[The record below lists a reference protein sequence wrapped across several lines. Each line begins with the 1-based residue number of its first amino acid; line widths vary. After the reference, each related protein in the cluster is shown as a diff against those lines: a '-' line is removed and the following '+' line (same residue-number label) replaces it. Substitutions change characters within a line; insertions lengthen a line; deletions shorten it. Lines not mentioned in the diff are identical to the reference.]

1 MAEKKAAAKKAPAKK
16 AAPKKEAPAKV
27 GRPKEFG
34 KVTDRDLLPQEQ
46 SVLLAA
52 GKRSGKTIDEAVV
65 ALVRQGLSSRMGTVA
80 LSRVIARWSK

>member
-34 KVTDRDLLPQEQ
+34 KVTDRSQ
-46 SVLLAA
+46 
-52 GKRSGKTIDEAVV
+52 
-65 ALVRQGLSSRMGTVA
+65 ALWKDRR
-80 LSRVIARWSK
+80 